1 MTPEELKRLKEAQ
14 AIERERLR
22 IEQERQG
29 LTASDSYLS
38 DSKFIDDISVI
49 SIMTQAESIEELKDL
64 GSALINKISKGA
76 VVLGGMNEK
85 PMLLICLT
93 NNLVEDG
100 YSAAI
105 IAKDLGKQMG
115 AGGGGRPNM
124 ATAGGKDE
132 NGLRLVVEKGYD
144 YLKNYFKG

>member
-1 MTPEELKRLKEAQ
+1 
-14 AIERERLR
+14 
-22 IEQERQG
+22 
-29 LTASDSYLS
+29 
-38 DSKFIDDISVI
+38 
-49 SIMTQAESIEELKDL
+49 
-64 GSALINKISKGA
+64 
-76 VVLGGMNEK
+76 MNEK
-85 PMLLICLT
+85 PILLICLT

-100 YSAAI
+100 YSAAL

>member
-1 MTPEELKRLKEAQ
+1 
-14 AIERERLR
+14 
-22 IEQERQG
+22 
-29 LTASDSYLS
+29 
-38 DSKFIDDISVI
+38 
-49 SIMTQAESIEELKDL
+49 
-64 GSALINKISKGA
+64 
-76 VVLGGMNEK
+76 
-85 PMLLICLT
+85 MLLICLT

-100 YSAAI
+100 YSSAI

-144 YLKNYFKG
+144 YLKN